1 MISSKQVSSIFF
13 AAALASAVGLG
24 FGYLVV
30 QESPRDAADLNEF
43 GPRVRE
49 IPVDIVDVIGRAEV
63 IVRASNAALIEVGA
77 FAGYDENGNQLSVS
91 EYNDRLMGGDEFQP
105 FDGISYRDY
114 LIDISD
120 VIYRDPNVVLGE
132 QLVVRIAGD
141 YLSDEEML
149 SYPSEAVWLLFLSAS
164 PDEKTFGYVYG
175 EYGGL
180 LLYDGTHFHQ
190 NRNSPSLRFL
200 AQVDS
205 GIGPEDTIEW
215 IRRLANLPPES

>member
-1 MISSKQVSSIFF
+1 MISSNQLSYIFL
-13 AAALASAVGLG
+13 AATLSSAVGLG
-24 FGYLVV
+24 FGYLAVPGSSR
-30 QESPRDAADLNEF
+30 EAAYLNEF
-43 GPRVRE
+43 EPRTKE

-63 IVRASNAALIEVGA
+63 IVRASNVALIEEGT

-91 EYNDRLMGGDEFQP
+91 EYNDRLMGGDQDEFQP
-105 FDGISYRDY
+105 FEGISYRDY

-120 VIYRDPNVVLGE
+120 VIYRDLNVVVAE

-149 SYPSEAVWLLFLSAS
+149 SYPGEAVWLLFLLPN
-164 PDEKTFGYVYG
+164 PDEKTFGFVYG

-180 LLYDGTHFHQ
+180 LWYDGTQFHQ
-190 NRNSPSLRFL
+190 NRHSPSLRFL
-200 AQVDS
+200 DPVDS

-215 IRRLANLPPES
+215 IRRLANLPP